1 MSISNVSLMR
11 NISLSQVIPVITLLV
26 ACSAFAVMP
35 AQAFLSLTLYDLEN
49 GFFIPNDHKKYSVGE
64 NAGTKRNADGGIE
77 IYVAGE
83 NPDGVPE
90 ENWLPIN
97 RKDEN
102 IGIVL
107 RIYAPVLET
116 AKTWTAPQ
124 ADKLGD

>member
-1 MSISNVSLMR
+1 M
-11 NISLSQVIPVITLLV
+11 
-26 ACSAFAVMP
+26 
-35 AQAFLSLTLYDLEN
+35 
-49 GFFIPNDHKKYSVGE
+49 GE
-64 NAGTKRNADGGIE
+64 NAGTKLNADGGIE
-77 IYVAGE
+77 IYVAAE